1 MAKSGNQKTKLLHL
15 QKILLERTDDDHGM
29 TMPEIIDALAA
40 LDIKADRKTLYQDF
54 EELRD
59 FGLDIIMEKRGK
71 QTYYHVGER
80 PYELAELKL
89 LVDSVQAA
97 KFISE
102 KKSQQLIK
110 KLEGLVSR
118 EEAKELQ
125 RQVLITGRVKTMNE
139 SVYYNVDMIHNAI
152 RLDREITFQYFQ
164 WNVDKEMQLR
174 KNGATYRVSPWSLL
188 WDDEYYYLAAFDE
201 EAGIIKHYRV
211 DKMLRIRIEESPRAG
226 RDVFDRMDLSAY
238 TKSLFGMF
246 GGDPV
251 KVRIEARNEMAGVL
265 IDRFGKDIILSKTDD
280 PDWFLTTVEVRVSRL
295 FLGWI
300 FALGDGVRIAG
311 PDEVVKMARQEAARL
326 LAQYA

>member
-1 MAKSGNQKTKLLHL
+1 MAKSGNQKAKLLYL

-40 LDIKADRKTLYQDF
+40 YDIKADRKTLYQDF

-71 QTYYHVGER
+71 QTFYYVGER

-102 KKSQQLIK
+102 KKSQALIK

-118 EEAKELQ
+118 EQAKELQ

-139 SVYYNVDMIHNAI
+139 SVYYNVDEIHTAI
-152 RLDREITFQYFQ
+152 HRDRTIKFQYFQ
-164 WNVDKEMQLR
+164 WNPDKDMVLR
-174 KNGATYRVSPWSLL
+174 REGAWYEVSPWALL
-188 WDDEYYYLAAFDE
+188 WDDEYYYLVAYDA

-211 DKMLRIRIEESPRAG
+211 DKMLRITITDTPRAG
-226 RDVFDRMDLSAY
+226 HDVYGAQDLSAY
-238 TKSLFGMF
+238 SKSLFGMF

-251 KVRIEARNEMAGVL
+251 KVRIEAKNNMAGVL
-265 IDRFGKDIILSKTDD
+265 IDRFGKDIIISKTDD
-280 PDWFLTTVEVRVSRL
+280 PEWFLTTVEVRVSRL

-300 FALGDGVRIAG
+300 FALGEDVRIVG
-311 PDEVVKMARQEAARL
+311 PADVVQMAREEAARL

>member
-1 MAKSGNQKTKLLHL
+1 MAKSSNQKAKLLYL
-15 QKILLERTDDDHGM
+15 QKILLERTDDNHGM

-40 LDIKADRKTLYQDF
+40 YGIKADRKTVYQDLD
-54 EELRD
+54 ELRE
-59 FGLDIIMEKRGK
+59 FGLDILKEQVGRNTI
-71 QTYYHVGER
+71 YHVGER

-102 KKSQQLIK
+102 KKSQALIK

-152 RLDREITFQYFQ
+152 RLDREIAFQYFQ
-164 WNVDKEMQLR
+164 WNTEKETVLR
-174 KNGATYRVSPWSLL
+174 KGGAAYRVSPWSLL
-188 WDDEYYYLAAFDE
+188 WDDEYYYLAAYDG

-211 DKMLRIRIEESPRAG
+211 DKMLRINIEESPRRG
-226 RDVFDRMDLSAY
+226 REVFGALDLSAY

-246 GGDPV
+246 GGEPV
-251 KVRIEARNEMAGVL
+251 KVRIEAKNEMAGVL
-265 IDRFGKDIILSKTDD
+265 IDRFGKDIILSRTDD
-280 PDWFLTTVEVRVSRL
+280 PDWFLTSVEVRVSAL

-300 FALGDGVRIAG
+300 FALGENVRIVG
-311 PDEVVKMARQEAARL
+311 PDDVVEKMRREAERL
-326 LAQYA
+326 TSQYQ

>member
-1 MAKSGNQKTKLLHL
+1 MAKSGNQKAKLLYL

-40 LDIKADRKTLYQDF
+40 YDIKADRKTLYQDF

-71 QTYYHVGER
+71 QTFYYVGER

-102 KKSQQLIK
+102 KKSQALIK

-118 EEAKELQ
+118 EQAKELQ

-139 SVYYNVDMIHNAI
+139 SVYYNVDEIHTAI
-152 RLDREITFQYFQ
+152 HRDRTIKFQYFQ
-164 WNVDKEMQLR
+164 WNPDKDMVLR
-174 KNGATYRVSPWSLL
+174 KEGAWYEVSPWALL
-188 WDDEYYYLAAFDE
+188 WDDEYYYLVAYDAD
-201 EAGIIKHYRV
+201 AGIIKHYRV
-211 DKMLRIRIEESPRAG
+211 DKMLRITITDTPRAG
-226 RDVFDRMDLSAY
+226 HDVYGAQDLSAY
-238 TKSLFGMF
+238 SKSLFGMF
-246 GGDPV
+246 GGEPV
-251 KVRIEARNEMAGVL
+251 KVRIEAKNNMAGVL
-265 IDRFGKDIILSKTDD
+265 IDRFGKDIIISKTDD

-300 FALGDGVRIAG
+300 FALGEDVRIVG
-311 PDEVVKMARQEAARL
+311 PHDVVEMARQEAARL
-326 LAQYA
+326 LGQYA